1 MLIREVGMR
10 CKLIHLMLWL
20 ILLLLLSGLGSCL
33 SIVVKG
39 APQAQGA
46 QKKEMVAFEAS
57 RRATSAR
64 RAPWCASVCLFAAP
78 WCASVRLRRAP
89 RLAPCASGDGS
100 PNRLGAPFA
109 FNNYVFK
116 VPIAIKASVT
126 DDGYKQCEHAVNKW
140 ASSSS
145 STDSSVKG
153 DKHALRDLLFFLHVP
168 RTGGRTYFYC
178 FLKKLYLNSQ
188 ECPRSYDKLRFN
200 PRKTNCRL
208 LSTHDD
214 YSMMS
219 KLPKE
224 KTSMVTILRNPIDRV
239 FSTYEFSVEV
249 AARFLI
255 HPNLTSVARMAKRVR
270 RKTAGISTL
279 DIWPWKHLVPWMRED
294 LFARRDFIF
303 LDEKEDLRDT
313 RKLRGQSHLVTNNSY
328 DMEDFLMP
336 LHEYI
341 HDPIARDLVHNGATF
356 QVLRCSKLS
365 GMVISEIDMISKTVC
380 FTNCVIDAG
389 DTVFPFK
396 KKNSEYSTNAYLFI
410 VFLTKITGLTNNSYY
425 AEAYEVRHCVSK
437 YRFLGKY
444 VLGVAKRK
452 LDDML
457 YVGLT
462 ENHKESASMF
472 ANIVGAQ
479 VISQHTVPGS
489 STDVAADNDSE
500 QDSLLPDIKS
510 DVNDHG
516 NNTNQTLKNLSSTN
530 KEEAARGN
538 FTVPTLMETYE
549 SCSSDLRSSQA
560 ARRVNSLKRISP
572 ANFTKEARLQV
583 PEVLIQEIASLNSLD
598 VELYNYARQI
608 FTKQHAHMMQSI
620 ANAVS

>member
-20 ILLLLLSGLGSCL
+20 ILLLLLS
-33 SIVVKG
+33 
-39 APQAQGA
+39 
-46 QKKEMVAFEAS
+46 
-57 RRATSAR
+57 
-64 RAPWCASVCLFAAP
+64 
-78 WCASVRLRRAP
+78 
-89 RLAPCASGDGS
+89 
-100 PNRLGAPFA
+100 
-109 FNNYVFK
+109 

-294 LFARRDFIF
+294 LFARRD
-303 LDEKEDLRDT
+303 T

-356 QVLRCSKLS
+356 Q
-365 GMVISEIDMISKTVC
+365 
-380 FTNCVIDAG
+380 
-389 DTVFPFK
+389 
-396 KKNSEYSTNAYLFI
+396 
-410 VFLTKITGLTNNSYY
+410 ITGLTNNSYY
-425 AEAYEVRHCVSK
+425 AEAHEVRHCVSK

-549 SCSSDLRSSQA
+549 SCSSSLRSSQA
-560 ARRVNSLKRISP
+560 ERRVNSLKRISP

-620 ANAVS
+620 ANAVMKCFQTPSLIKASTVPLFRNSFSYPPPVYY